1 MSDIHSDLRLEKLP
15 ALISVFAAFILGLS
29 VVYDYGFFYILG
41 TGFSEMPTTI
51 SDHLRSSLTWI
62 PETIIVIS
70 AVVAFEMFNR
80 RIEQGKTEEEII
92 QSSPMP
98 KFIAWFR
105 ASPKYLIIGL
115 ALLPPLTLWL
125 DLDLSIQ
132 LWHWP
137 FSLIIIWFVL
147 HSFLFGHERIIQRTS
162 KEFLLASK
170 WLPPILIFFAFN
182 GAIAASNIK
191 AGSGTKYVLKLDER
205 DIIGTLVRSFDKY
218 YLIWNKDKDGILLV
232 NTSKVSQLYPAPTTE
247 EPNKNESR
255 LLKVDDEKDRR
266 EEADK

>member
-1 MSDIHSDLRLEKLP
+1 MSDIYSELRLEKLP
-15 ALISVFAAFILGLS
+15 TLISVFAAFILGLS

-62 PETIIVIS
+62 PETIIVIF

-105 ASPKYLIIGL
+105 ASPKYLIIAL

-162 KEFLLASK
+162 REFYSASK
-170 WLPPILIFFAFN
+170 WLPPILIFFTFN

-191 AGSGTKYVLKLDER
+191 AGSGTKYVLKLEGTE
-205 DIIGTLVRSFDKY
+205 IIGTLARSFDKY
-218 YLIWNKDKDGILLV
+218 YLIWEKDKESILLV
-232 NTSKVSQLYPAPTTE
+232 K
-247 EPNKNESR
+247 EP
-255 LLKVDDEKDRR
+255 LIYL
-266 EEADK
+266 